1 MDKMKPTQNDLISWT
16 TNMLQDDIINR
27 LGGIEDDPKLL
38 IDIES
43 IIEEHLTTLKN
54 NLEKL

>member
-1 MDKMKPTQNDLISWT
+1 MKPTQNDLISWT